1 MTAEKCGCIRSPGV
15 IAALF
20 ATLAAVVLIAQDACL
35 DAGGRLSDSAWTCE
49 TAGAT
54 VSLWTLSSPL
64 LMAVTALAIGIPT
77 YLAVN
82 ALVRRLF

>member
-1 MTAEKCGCIRSPGV
+1 MSKPCGCIRSPGV

-20 ATLAAVVLIAQDACL
+20 ATLAAIAFIAQDACL

-49 TAGAT
+49 TAAGAT
-54 VSLWTLSSPL
+54 VSLWTLSSPT
-64 LMAVTALAIGIPT
+64 LMALAALVVGVPT